1 MTIQSMKERITKAIA
16 EGDIDVKG
24 IQFEYPADLSHGDL
38 SSNIAMVRGGETG
51 VPPKEI
57 AEKIVSLLHDIDGIE
72 KVEIAG
78 PGFINFY
85 LTNGFFAENINS
97 ANNRGDLWGKDRA
110 LDGQEIM
117 VEYTD
122 PNPFKE
128 FHIGHLMSNAI
139 GEAIARVIEF
149 SGAKVI
155 RANYQGDVGPQIA
168 MAVWGVKKLGID
180 PSNAKKLGDGY
191 AVGATAYKEDEDAKK
206 EIDEINKVIYE
217 NKDGEIINLYKKGR
231 EASLNHFEEIY
242 KKLGT
247 KFDHYFFESETGSV
261 GAEIVKAHMGVFEE
275 SDGAIVYKGEKVG
288 LHTRVFINS
297 NSFPTY
303 EGKEIGL
310 EKMKM
315 DLYPNVSKLIIVTGN
330 EITDYFRVVKAA
342 LHEIFPDIAKK
353 LVHIPHGMMKLTSR
367 KMSSRTGDVVSGESL
382 IEEMTKRANERSKES
397 RAEDKEKLAQQIAIA
412 AIKYQILKQSAGK
425 DIAFDET
432 KAFSIEGDSGPYLQY
447 AHARARTV
455 VDKAAEEKIEPA
467 VDATAETNEL
477 SRLLYRFPDV
487 VERAAVENEPHLIAT
502 FLSVIASSFNSWYSQ
517 EQILDGTKA
526 AAHKV
531 ALTQATAQTLKN
543 GLWLLGIEAP
553 ERM

>member
-1 MTIQSMKERITKAIA
+1 MSVEKLRENIKKAIA
-16 EGDIDVKG
+16 EGDIDVTD

-38 SSNIAMVRGGETG
+38 STNIAMVRGGETG

-57 AEKIVSLLHDIDGIE
+57 AEKIVSLLSEVDG
-72 KVEIAG
+72 VESVEVAG
-78 PGFINFY
+78 PGFINFH
-85 LTNGFFAENINS
+85 LTNGLFSENING
-97 ANNRGDLWGKDRA
+97 AINAGDSWGKDRA
-110 LDGQEIM
+110 LDGQEVM

-168 MAVWGVKKLGID
+168 MAIWGIKKLDID
-180 PSNAKKLGDGY
+180 PNDAKKLGEGY
-191 AVGATAYKEDEDAKK
+191 AAGATAYKEDGVAKK
-206 EIDEINKVIYE
+206 EIDEINKAIYE
-217 NKDGEIINLYKKGR
+217 KKEGEIMDIYLKGKK
-231 EASLNHFEEIY
+231 ASLNHFEEIY
-242 KKLGT
+242 KILGT
-247 KFDHYFFESETGSV
+247 KFDHYFFESETGPV
-261 GAEIVKAHMGVFEE
+261 GENIVKAHMEVFEK
-275 SDGAIVYKGEKVG
+275 SDNAIVFKGERIG

-297 NSFPTY
+297 NGFPTY

-310 EKMKM
+310 EKMKT

-330 EITDYFRVVKAA
+330 EITDYFKVVKSA
-342 LHEIFPDIAKK
+342 LHEIFPDIANK
-353 LVHIPHGMMKLTSR
+353 LVHIPHGMMRLTSG

-382 IEEMTKRANERSKES
+382 IEKMTKEASERSKES
-397 RAEDKEKLAQQIAIA
+397 RAEDKEKLSEQIAIA
-412 AIKYQILKQSAGK
+412 AIKYQILKQSSGK
-425 DIAFDET
+425 DIAFDEK

-447 AHARARTV
+447 AYARARTV
-455 VDKAAEEKIEPA
+455 VDKAGEEKILPA
-467 VDATAETNEL
+467 VDAASEPNEL

-487 VERAAVENEPHLIAT
+487 VARAAVENEPHYVAT
-502 FLSVIASSFNSWYSQ
+502 FLSVIASSFNSWYAQ
-517 EQILDGTKA
+517 EQILDGTIA

>member
-1 MTIQSMKERITKAIA
+1 MSIDDLRENIKKAIT
-16 EGDIDVKG
+16 EGDIDISD

-38 SSNIAMVRGGETG
+38 STNIAMVRGGETG

-57 AEKIVSLLHDIDGIE
+57 AEKIVSLLSEVDG
-72 KVEIAG
+72 VESVEVAG
-78 PGFINFY
+78 PGFINFH
-85 LTNGFFAENINS
+85 LTNSFFAENINS
-97 ANNRGDLWGKDRA
+97 ANNSGDSWGKDRA

-139 GEAIARVIEF
+139 GEATARVIEF

-180 PSNAKKLGDGY
+180 PTDAKKLGDGY
-191 AVGATAYKEDEDAKK
+191 SAGATAYKEDEAAKK
-206 EIDEINKVIYE
+206 EIDEINKAIYE
-217 NKDGEIINLYKKGR
+217 NKGGEIADLYKKGR
-231 EASLNHFEEIY
+231 EASLNHFEDIY

-247 KFDHYFFESETGSV
+247 KFDHYFFESETGPV
-261 GAEIVKAHMGVFEE
+261 GAEIVKEHMGVFEE
-275 SDGAIVYKGEKVG
+275 SDDAIVFKGEKVG

-297 NSFPTY
+297 NGFPTY

-310 EKMKM
+310 EKTKM

-330 EITDYFRVVKAA
+330 EITDYFKVVKAA
-342 LHEIFPDIAKK
+342 LQEIFPDIAKK
-353 LVHIPHGMMKLTSR
+353 LVHIPHGMMKLTSG

-382 IEEMTKRANERSKES
+382 IEEMTKKAFERSKES
-397 RAEDKEKLAQQIAIA
+397 RSLDRGKLAQQIAIA

-425 DIAFDET
+425 DIAFDEA

-447 AHARARTV
+447 AYARARTV
-455 VDKAAEEKIEPA
+455 VDKASKDKVSQTVDTKSEP
-467 VDATAETNEL
+467 NEL

-487 VERAAVENEPHLIAT
+487 VARSARENEPHHIAT
-502 FLSVIASSFNSWYSQ
+502 FLAVIASSFNSWYAK
-517 EQILDGTKA
+517 EQILDGTKT

-531 ALTQATAQTLKN
+531 ALTKATAQTLKN